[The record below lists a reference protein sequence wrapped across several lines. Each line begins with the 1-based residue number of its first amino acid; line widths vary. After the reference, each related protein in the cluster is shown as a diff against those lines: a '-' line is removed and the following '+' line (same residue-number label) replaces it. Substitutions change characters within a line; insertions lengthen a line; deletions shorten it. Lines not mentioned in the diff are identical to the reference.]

1 MNKTHNPTPHTS
13 LSHQQGYIGQRP
25 ALGLSQESGQLLAH
39 ALDEIAC
46 GVIIVDGQGHVQH
59 CNLAGQMILQRGQLL
74 SSEQA
79 TLQAVEAADAPAL
92 AEALA
97 KAMQGKRSMLNLGKL
112 AQSTVAV
119 VPLDR
124 AERWGSAEPAGQ
136 SANSG
141 ASSNTPSTRIAL
153 IFSRTGMCETLMM
166 SFFSRAYQLTRSEEQ
181 ILSLNCAW
189 AKQPCARTSAA
200 SAKKP
205 TATASAKSS
214 NAWLSCPRSW
224 PPSCPAR
231 LHKTKQ
237 FPSAIPRHNR
247 RMPTPKP
254 TALPESIAKLAEAG
268 VQRSYKKKSI
278 IVSEGDSGDT
288 VFILL
293 EGSVRVFGQDANGRE
308 VTYGNI
314 DAPSYFGE
322 MSLDGGP
329 RSASIEATTPCRCAV
344 VTRER
349 VKSELAAHP
358 ELALEL
364 ITKIIARAR
373 SATDTVRSMAL
384 KDAYGRLREV
394 LEELASEPG
403 EQG

>member
-1 MNKTHNPTPHTS
+1 MNKPHNPTPHTS

-25 ALGLSQESGQLLAH
+25 ALALSQESGQLLAH

-79 TLQAVEAADAPAL
+79 TLQAVETADAPAL

-181 ILSLNCAW
+181 ILSLICVGHTAPEM
-189 AKQPCARTSAA
+189 AKQLRVGEATVRTHI
-200 SAKKP
+200 
-205 TATASAKSS
+205 
-214 NAWLSCPRSW
+214 RSI
-224 PPSCPAR
+224 CQ
-231 LHKTKQ
+231 KTH
-237 FPSAIPRHNR
+237 SHGI
-247 RMPTPKP
+247 
-254 TALPESIAKLAEAG
+254 
-268 VQRSYKKKSI
+268 
-278 IVSEGDSGDT
+278 
-288 VFILL
+288 
-293 EGSVRVFGQDANGRE
+293 RE
-308 VTYGNI
+308 V
-314 DAPSYFGE
+314 
-322 MSLDGGP
+322 
-329 RSASIEATTPCRCAV
+329 
-344 VTRER
+344 
-349 VKSELAAHP
+349 VKR
-358 ELALEL
+358 LALL
-364 ITKIIARAR
+364 PPL
-373 SATDTVRSMAL
+373 MA
-384 KDAYGRLREV
+384 AV
-394 LEELASEPG
+394 MPG
-403 EQG
+403 AFA

>member
-79 TLQAVEAADAPAL
+79 TLQAVESADAPAL

-124 AERWGSAEPAGQ
+124 AERWGSAEPVGQ
-136 SANSG
+136 SASSG
-141 ASSNTPSTRIAL
+141 ANSSTPSTRIAL

-181 ILSLNCAW
+181 ILSLICVGHTAPEM
-189 AKQPCARTSAA
+189 AKQLRVGEATVRTHI
-200 SAKKP
+200 
-205 TATASAKSS
+205 
-214 NAWLSCPRSW
+214 RSI
-224 PPSCPAR
+224 CQ
-231 LHKTKQ
+231 KTH
-237 FPSAIPRHNR
+237 SHGI
-247 RMPTPKP
+247 
-254 TALPESIAKLAEAG
+254 
-268 VQRSYKKKSI
+268 
-278 IVSEGDSGDT
+278 
-288 VFILL
+288 
-293 EGSVRVFGQDANGRE
+293 RE
-308 VTYGNI
+308 V
-314 DAPSYFGE
+314 
-322 MSLDGGP
+322 
-329 RSASIEATTPCRCAV
+329 
-344 VTRER
+344 
-349 VKSELAAHP
+349 VKR
-358 ELALEL
+358 LALL
-364 ITKIIARAR
+364 PPL
-373 SATDTVRSMAL
+373 MA
-384 KDAYGRLREV
+384 AV
-394 LEELASEPG
+394 MPG
-403 EQG
+403 AFA